1 MKLNKYYEKLAT
13 RYGDRPAIVF
23 RDETVTYADIGDA
36 SARLANVFRSIGL
49 RSEHHVGILMT
60 NRPEYLITDIATARA
75 GIVSVPLNN
84 QLEQDD
90 IRAILEGG
98 DVRTLIVGPRFLET
112 ARELQQELFDLN
124 YIIGITEEDTDLP
137 TGFHDFDDLLT
148 REPPEP
154 PSVDPDK
161 DDVASL
167 FFTGGTT
174 GPQKGVMHTHESLIL
189 NAYAHIHEL
198 EIRRH
203 ERVLLCTPLAHS
215 ANFIAR
221 AALAQG
227 ATLFLQEGFES
238 RQVLRVIEAEEVS
251 WTFLVPTMI
260 ARLLDEPAL
269 ADADV
274 SSLETVVYGASS
286 MPPTLLTEGIEKL
299 GNVFIQLYGLME
311 VPDVVTTLPKSKHDP
326 EQPELL
332 NTVGYPTQLV
342 EVKIV
347 DEDDRWPDDTGEL
360 AVNAPF
366 AMKGYYK
373 HEPSETEWVRT
384 GDLGRIDEKGRVVIL
399 DRIQDTIQTAGHLVH
414 STHVENV
421 LQRHSAVKQVAV
433 IGIPAERGH
442 VVRAGPIDRHY
453 VDQEVK
459 AVVACADGADVTVDE
474 LREFCRG
481 ELAEH
486 ELPTSVDF
494 VGHLPETPYGKVD
507 KNLLREPYW

>member
-1 MKLNKYYEKLAT
+1 MKLNTYYEKLAT
-13 RYGDRPAIVF
+13 RYDDRPAIVF
-23 RDETVTYADIGDA
+23 RDDVVTYAALGDA

-60 NRPEYLITDIATARA
+60 NRPEYLITDIAAARA
-75 GIVSVPLNN
+75 GIVSVPMNN
-84 QLEQDD
+84 QLEQED
-90 IRAILEGG
+90 IRSILQDG
-98 DVRTLIVGPRFLET
+98 DVRTLVVGPRFLET

-124 YIIGITEEDTDLP
+124 YIIGISEEDTDLP

-154 PSVDPDK
+154 PSVDPDQ

-198 EIRRH
+198 DIRRH

-227 ATLFLQEGFES
+227 STLLLQEGFER
-238 RQVLRVIEAEEVS
+238 RQVLDVIEAEDVS

-260 ARLLDEPAL
+260 SRLLNEPAL
-269 ADADV
+269 DETDV

-286 MPPTLLTEGIEKL
+286 MPPTLLTDGIEKL
-299 GNVFIQLYGLME
+299 GRVFIQLYGLME
-311 VPDVVTTLPKSKHDP
+311 APDVVTTLPKSKHDP
-326 EQPELL
+326 DRPAVL
-332 NTVGYPTQLV
+332 NTVGYPTQLA
-342 EVKIV
+342 EVRII
-347 DEDDRWPDDTGEL
+347 DEDDRWPDDTGEV

-366 AMKGYYK
+366 AMKGYFK
-373 HEPSETEWVRT
+373 HESADTEWIRT
-384 GDLGRIDEKGRVVIL
+384 GDLGRIDEQGRLVIL
-399 DRIQDTIQTAGHLVH
+399 DRIQDTIQTAGELVH
-414 STHVENV
+414 STRVENV
-421 LQRHSAVKQVAV
+421 VQRHPAVQQVAV
-433 IGIPAERGH
+433 IGVPADRG
-442 VVRAGPIDRHY
+442 RAVQSGPIDRHY

-459 AVVACADGADVTVDE
+459 AVVACTDGGDVTVEE
-474 LREFCRG
+474 LREFCCG
-481 ELAEH
+481 ELAAH
-486 ELPTSVDF
+486 EIPTSVDF
-494 VGHLPETPYGKVD
+494 VGQLPETPYGKVD
-507 KNLLREPYW
+507 KKLLREPYW